1 MTSTRA
7 KLNYLRIAPRKVRQ
21 VADLIRGLPVNEA
34 EAQLLFQRRRAA
46 KPILKLLRSAVAN
59 AKVNQRL
66 DAEKLFIESLFVD
79 QGPML
84 KRSLPRA
91 RGMATPI
98 QKKSSHVT
106 IVLGEKP
113 ELKSR
118 FKIVYEKKIKL
129 PPEGKAKA
137 KKEQP
142 IKEHKEKRV
151 SKEKKPGFFTKI
163 FRRKSMSGGK

>member
-1 MTSTRA
+1 M
-7 KLNYLRIAPRKVRQ
+7 NYLRIAPRKVRQ
-21 VADLIRGLPVNEA
+21 VADLIRGLSVNEA

-46 KPILKLLRSAVAN
+46 RPILKLLRSAVAN
-59 AKVNQRL
+59 AKNNQRL
-66 DAEKLFIESLFVD
+66 DAEKLYIESLLVD
-79 QGPML
+79 QGPIL

-91 RGMATPI
+91 RGMATPL

-113 ELKSR
+113 ELTSR

-129 PPEGKAKA
+129 PPEEKAKA
-137 KKEQP
+137 RKEKP
-142 IKEHKEKRV
+142 IKEHKKTGV

-163 FRRKSMSGGK
+163 FRRKSM

>member
-1 MTSTRA
+1 MTITRA

-46 KPILKLLRSAVAN
+46 KPLLKLLRSAVAN
-59 AKVNQRL
+59 AKNNERL
-66 DAEKLFIESLFVD
+66 DIEKLYIESLLVN
-79 QGPML
+79 QGPIL

-91 RGMATPI
+91 RGMATPL

-106 IVLGEKP
+106 IVLSEKP

-118 FKIVYEKKIKL
+118 FKIIYEKKIKL
-129 PPEGKAKA
+129 PPEEKGKA

-142 IKEHKEKRV
+142 IKEHRETRV

-163 FRRKSMSGGK
+163 FRRKSI

>member
-1 MTSTRA
+1 MTKTRA
-7 KLNYLRIAPRKVRQ
+7 KLNYLRITPRKVRQ

-46 KPILKLLRSAVAN
+46 RALLKLLRSAVAN
-59 AKVNQRL
+59 AKTNQRL
-66 DAEKLFIESLFVD
+66 DADKLFIESLSVD

-98 QKKSSHVT
+98 HKKSSHVT

-113 ELKSR
+113 EFKPR
-118 FKIVYEKKIKL
+118 FKIVHEKKVKL
-129 PPEGKAKA
+129 PPEERVKA
-137 KKEQP
+137 KKEKP
-142 IKEHKEKRV
+142 MKEHAEEKV
-151 SKEKKPGFFTKI
+151 SREKKPGFFTKI